1 MFNQFALQE
10 EWYVHQ
16 CFDNMGDHIFSF
28 PPAADSA
35 GLLDCNDV
43 APWQVLYYTILY
55 ILCYL
60 SYYTIYYTIQYYN
73 IYYSI
78 LYYNLLPLAGPLP

>member
-43 APWQVLYYTILY
+43 SPWQVLYHNGIVNGFVFQGRYSVVSREFTA
-55 ILCYL
+55 L
-60 SYYTIYYTIQYYN
+60 S
-73 IYYSI
+73 
-78 LYYNLLPLAGPLP
+78 